1 MGPLCTQV
9 PSTLSCPR
17 HLRGAPRF
25 LQLMAGTTGPQA
37 TTICRQTYP
46 LSNKFSPTP
55 GPAKEDRIMS
65 PFTLTGT
72 RPWATAL
79 WEGLP
84 ERMGPQLTL
93 TCLALRR
100 KAQANR
106 LVRAD
111 RNQHPGATHLASSF
125 LLALAGQYSRTVHS
139 LTEPLPPWPNVG
151 TALLGRS
158 ICVVPGTAQPHSP
171 SQDKALRKSMSFPY
185 LAPAQ
190 ATPSS

>member
-1 MGPLCTQV
+1 MLTGNVLSKWPVIAQPRVFLRGWPATFGRLTVSLWVPLCTQV
-9 PSTLSCPR
+9 PSTSSR

-25 LQLMAGTTGPQA
+25 LQLMVGTTGPQA

-55 GPAKEDRIMS
+55 GSVKEDRIMS

-72 RPWATAL
+72 GPWATDL

-93 TCLALRR
+93 TLLAIRM
-100 KAQANR
+100 KDQANR
-106 LVRAD
+106 LVSTY

-125 LLALAGQYSRTVHS
+125 LLAS
-139 LTEPLPPWPNVG
+139 LV
-151 TALLGRS
+151 S
-158 ICVVPGTAQPHSP
+158 VPELS
-171 SQDKALRKSMSFPY
+171 
-185 LAPAQ
+185 
-190 ATPSS
+190 TP